1 MLFTNFKKKNTNLQ
15 RNKGK
20 QQHKLSNFEVNNGKL

>member
-1 MLFTNFKKKNTNLQ
+1 MLFTNFKKNTNLQ